1 MNIWPFRKEVRSE
14 PSGADYT
21 QVLVNLLQSQAE
33 GNPSDPSA
41 TAAFEAAAGLIARA
55 FAVASVEPSNI
66 RTECL
71 TPSMLAGM
79 ARSLIHHG
87 EALYVINLHDA
98 RCIATPC
105 SHWEVYGNSSNPME
119 WRYRCDVPSPDGTR
133 TLTLPAE
140 GVLHFKYA
148 YRQSSPWRGIGPLQW
163 AAQTARLHGAQEQA
177 LAGEASGPYGHVLP
191 LPDVAQDK
199 DQKAQ
204 IISDLKKLNGGV
216 KAVDTVATGWGEGKG
231 SAPSGDWVQKRIGM
245 EPEAPTVALRSDVA
259 QAVLA
264 ACGVP
269 TPLVTSGEGS
279 SAREA
284 WRRFLHSTAQPL
296 ASLAAQEARLK
307 LGVPDLAITFNRLF
321 ASDLSGRARAF
332 QSMVGGGMD
341 IQKAAALAGL
351 METED

>member
-1 MNIWPFRKEVRSE
+1 MIWPFSNKEERSQ

-21 QVLVNLLQSQAE
+21 QVLISLLQSQAE

-41 TAAFEAAAGLIARA
+41 TAAFESAAGLIARA
-55 FAVASVEPSNI
+55 FAVASVEPLNI

-71 TPSMLAGM
+71 SPMMLANM
-79 ARSLIHHG
+79 ARSLVHQG
-87 EALYVINLHDA
+87 EALYIIDLRDG
-98 RCIATPC
+98 RSIATPC

-119 WRYRCDVPSPDGTR
+119 WNYRADVPSPDGTR
-133 TLTLPAE
+133 TIKRSAE

-191 LPDVAQDK
+191 LPDVAQGT
-199 DQKAQ
+199 DQKTQ
-204 IISDLKKLNGGV
+204 IISDLQKLNGGV
-216 KAVDTVATGWGEGKG
+216 KAVETVAAGWGEGKG

-245 EPEAPTVALRSDVA
+245 APEAPTVTLRSDVA
-259 QAVLA
+259 QAILA

-296 ASLAAQEARLK
+296 ASLVAHEARLK
-307 LGVPDLAITFNRLF
+307 LSVPELAITFNRLF

-332 QSMVGGGMD
+332 QSMVGAGMD
-341 IQKAAALAGL
+341 IQKAASLAGL